1 MLNEQLL
8 RDIKQSGYIHR
19 PLPRH
24 TEHSLES
31 AQEQLEV
38 LDSRTLYGANS
49 DTDANGWTFKGVG
62 EMKVDQDGA
71 VSITSPTVMPHWPEG
86 APEDGDYV
94 NFGEAWL
101 VQRFL
106 GENWK
111 RFNRIAIELKADFQG
126 TPNTYVM
133 VKFRNEGEIPI
144 PDIYFREG
152 VHGINLSNTE
162 WNTVH
167 LNIAELPR
175 DVITEIEIGYFIN
188 GKSYATGDSMSLSV
202 RSIQLELVDQQ
213 EVTKGWL
220 PSPREIVFSHSGYRT
235 DSAKTALTQQLDTEQ
250 FQIISEKSGT
260 SVYTGT
266 IEHVET
272 GIGQFQLMEFTAVT
286 EEGRYYIQA
295 GGITSQPFT
304 IGSSAQVWHASIWKS
319 LNFVFCERC
328 GYPVPGIH
336 GTCHAD
342 IIAEHNGTKLA
353 FHGGWHDAGDVSQ
366 QLIQTAEVTLAL
378 FELAERIQPI
388 DEDLY
393 LRLLEEGEWGLDF
406 LLKTRYGDGY
416 RATSAGITRWT
427 DGRIGNMDDCAARVH
442 NQAYENFYCSGIEA
456 YIHSRL
462 PDEALS
468 KRLLEIAKE
477 DFQYAL
483 DVFAEAGFDQKPIF
497 WEHTYQTSESLF
509 MATAS
514 WAASMLY
521 KATQD
526 ERYAEKAV
534 EFIRYVEQS
543 QELEGISL
551 QDGTSFLGFF
561 YRNTEKKVI
570 QHFNHQA
577 REHLYLQALVAV
589 HETQPHHEEAARWL
603 QSIQAYGLYLKKLS
617 SYTAPYPMISSG
629 LYYADEYQDERS
641 FGHQHLLV
649 DERAKDDYKHQL
661 QQGVQLTEELYL
673 RRFPVW
679 FSFKGNNAI
688 VLSTGKAAAIA
699 GQYLKDQELLDI
711 AEGQLHWIVGKN
723 PFGQSLMYGEG
734 YRYAQ
739 QYSVLSGEMTGE
751 LPVGVQTFGNED
763 VPYWPQ
769 FNNATYKEVWVGLA
783 GKWMSILADLYAA
796 DTSFTTESFEAEEVN
811 HES

>member
-1 MLNEQLL
+1 MLSEQLL

-19 PLPRH
+19 PLPRY
-24 TEHSLES
+24 TKHSLEE
-31 AQEQLEV
+31 AQKQLKV
-38 LDSRTLYGANS
+38 LDSRILYCAS
-49 DTDANGWTFKGVG
+49 EMDASSWTFTGVG
-62 EMKVDQDGA
+62 EMKVDPDQS

-101 VQRFL
+101 VQRFHR
-106 GENWK
+106 ENWEH
-111 RFNRIAIELKADFQG
+111 FNRIAIELKADFQG

-133 VKFRNEGEIPI
+133 IKFRNEGIIPI

-152 VHGINLSNTE
+152 VHGINLSNTG
-162 WNTVH
+162 WNMIH
-167 LNIAELPR
+167 LNIADLPR
-175 DVITEIEIGYFIN
+175 DEITEVEIGYFIN
-188 GKSYATGDSMSLSV
+188 GKSHATGDSMKLSV
-202 RSIQLELVDQQ
+202 KSIQLELVDQQ

-220 PSPREIVFSHSGYRT
+220 PSPREIIFSHSGYRT
-235 DSAKTALTQQLDTEQ
+235 DSVKTAVAQQLETEH
-250 FQIISEKSGT
+250 FQIISENSGQ

-266 IEHVET
+266 IDYVET
-272 GIGQFQLMEFTAVT
+272 GIGEFQLMEFTEVT
-286 EEGRYYIQA
+286 AEGRYYIQA
-295 GGITSQPFT
+295 GDITSHPFT
-304 IGSSAQVWHASIWKS
+304 IGSSVQVWHASIWKA

-378 FELAERIQPI
+378 FELAERIGPI

-456 YIHSRL
+456 FIHSRL

-468 KRLLEIAKE
+468 RRLLEIAKE
-477 DFQYAL
+477 DFGYAF
-483 DVFAEAGFDQKPIF
+483 DVFSEAGFDQKPIF

-526 ERYAEKAV
+526 EFYAEKAV

-543 QELEGISL
+543 QETEGISL
-551 QDGTSFLGFF
+551 QDGTSFQGFF
-561 YRNTEKKVI
+561 YRNTDKKVI

-577 REHLYLQALVAV
+577 REHLYLQALVTV
-589 HETQPHHEEAARWL
+589 HETQPHHKEAARWL
-603 QSIQAYGLYLKKLS
+603 QSIEAYGSYLKKLRL
-617 SYTAPYPMISSG
+617 YTAPYPMISSG
-629 LYYADEYQDERS
+629 LYHVDEWLDERS

-649 DERAKDDYKHQL
+649 DERAHDDYKLQL
-661 QQGVQLTEELYL
+661 QEGVQLTKGIYL

-688 VLSTGKAAAIA
+688 VLSTGKAASIA
-699 GQYLKDQELLDI
+699 GQYLKDPELLDI
-711 AEGQLHWIVGKN
+711 AEGQLQWIVGKN

-783 GKWMSILADLYAA
+783 GKWMSLLADLYTV
-796 DTSFTTESFEAEEVN
+796 DTFFTEESF
-811 HES
+811 

>member
-8 RDIKQSGYIHR
+8 KDIKQSGYIHR
-19 PLPRH
+19 PLPRY
-24 TEHSLES
+24 TEHSLET

-38 LDSRTLYGANS
+38 LDSHKLYNANE
-49 DTDANGWTFKGVG
+49 TDASGWTFKGVG
-62 EMKVDQDGA
+62 EMKTDPDGS
-71 VSITSPTVMPHWPEG
+71 VSISSPTVMPHWPEG
-86 APEDGDYV
+86 APADGDYV

-101 VQRFL
+101 ARRFN
-106 GENWK
+106 GDNWK

-133 VKFRNEGEIPI
+133 IKFRNEGEIPI

-188 GKSYATGDSMSLSV
+188 GKSYATGDAMKLSV

-220 PSPREIVFSHSGYRT
+220 PSPREIVFSHSGYRA
-235 DSAKTALTQQLDTEQ
+235 DSAKTALAQQLEAEH
-250 FQIISEKSGT
+250 FQIISEKSGK
-260 SVYTGT
+260 SVYTGA
-266 IEHVET
+266 IDQVET
-272 GIGQFQLMEFTAVT
+272 GIGQFQLMEFSEVT
-286 EEGRYYIQA
+286 KEGRYYIEV
-295 GGITSQPFT
+295 GEITSHPFT
-304 IGSSAQVWHASIWKS
+304 IGSSAQVWQASIWKS

-456 YIHSRL
+456 YIHFRL

-468 KRLLEIAKE
+468 KRLLEIARE

-483 DVFAEAGFDQKPIF
+483 DVFTEVGFDQKPIF

-521 KATQD
+521 QATQE

-543 QELEGISL
+543 QELDGISL
-551 QDGTSFLGFF
+551 QDGTSFQGFF
-561 YRNTEKKVI
+561 YRNTDKKVI

-589 HETQPHHEEAARWL
+589 HETQPHHEEADRWL
-603 QSIQAYGLYLKKLS
+603 QSIQAYGSYLKKLS

-629 LYYADEYQDERS
+629 LYHVDEHLDERS

-649 DERAKDDYKHQL
+649 DERAKDDYKLQL
-661 QQGVQLTEELYL
+661 QQGVQLTEEMYL

-688 VLSTGKAAAIA
+688 VLSTGKAASIA
-699 GQYLKDQELLDI
+699 GRYLKDQELLDI
-711 AEGQLHWIVGKN
+711 AEGQLQWIVGKN

-783 GKWMSILADLYAA
+783 GKWMSIVADLYAA
-796 DTSFTTESFEAEEVN
+796 DTSVTTTAYPAEEVHN
-811 HES
+811 ES

>member
-1 MLNEQLL
+1 MSEQLL
-8 RDIKQSGYIHR
+8 RDIKQTGYIHR
-19 PLPRH
+19 PLPRY
-24 TEHSLES
+24 TKHSLEA
-31 AQEQLEV
+31 AQKQLEV
-38 LDSRTLYGANS
+38 LDSRILFSAKES
-49 DTDANGWTFKGVG
+49 DASRWTFKGVG
-62 EMKVDQDGA
+62 EMKVDHDGSL
-71 VSITSPTVMPHWPEG
+71 SITSPTVMPHWPEG

-101 VQRFL
+101 VQRFHR
-106 GENWK
+106 ENWEP
-111 RFNRIAIELKADFQG
+111 FNRIAVELKADFQG

-133 VKFRNEGEIPI
+133 IKFRNEGVIPI

-152 VHGINLSNTE
+152 VHGINLSNTD
-162 WNTVH
+162 WNTIH

-175 DVITEIEIGYFIN
+175 DVITEVEIGYFIN
-188 GKSYATGDSMSLSV
+188 GKSHATGDSMKLSV

-235 DSAKTALTQQLDTEQ
+235 DSAKTALAQQLDTEH
-250 FQIISEKSGT
+250 FQIISEKSGK

-266 IEHVET
+266 IDHVET
-272 GIGQFQLMEFTAVT
+272 GIGQFQLMEFTEVT
-286 EEGRYYIQA
+286 AEGRYYIQA
-295 GGITSQPFT
+295 DEIVSHPFT
-304 IGSSAQVWHASIWKS
+304 IGSSAKVWHASIWKS

-366 QLIQTAEVTLAL
+366 QMIQTAEVTLAL
-378 FELAERIQPI
+378 FELAERIGPI

-456 YIHSRL
+456 FIQSRL

-483 DVFAEAGFDQKPIF
+483 DVFTEAGFDQKPIF

-521 KATQD
+521 MATQD
-526 ERYAEKAV
+526 ELYAEKAV

-543 QELEGISL
+543 QELEGIPL

-561 YRNTEKKVI
+561 YRNTDKKVI

-577 REHLYLQALVAV
+577 REHLYLQALVSV
-589 HETQPHHEEAARWL
+589 HETQPNHGEAADWL

-629 LYYADEYQDERS
+629 LYHVDEHLDERS

-649 DERAKDDYKHQL
+649 DERAHDDYKLQL
-661 QQGVQLTEELYL
+661 QEGVQLTEGMYL
-673 RRFPVW
+673 RRFPAW

-688 VLSTGKAAAIA
+688 VLSTGKAASIA

-796 DTSFTTESFEAEEVN
+796 DTSSTAESFEAEEVR
-811 HES
+811 